1 MAPSETLNKSIT
13 SILDLLALPRF
24 IKRILAYFS
33 RTSDPLSADLINIMH
48 PKSVVEV
55 RQLVSQR
62 EQYRAA
68 WHKQWLESGLDF
80 VLTVPHALPAFKH
93 GESEKA
99 TLMSAG
105 YTCIFSLVR

>member
-1 MAPSETLNKSIT
+1 
-13 SILDLLALPRF
+13 
-24 IKRILAYFS
+24 
-33 RTSDPLSADLINIMH
+33 MH
-48 PKSVVEV
+48 PKSVVDV
-55 RQLVSQR
+55 RELVAQR

-68 WHKQWLESGLDF
+68 WHAHWIESGLDF

-105 YTCIFSLVR
+105 YTCIFSLVRMRELLVLLL

>member
-1 MAPSETLNKSIT
+1 
-13 SILDLLALPRF
+13 
-24 IKRILAYFS
+24 
-33 RTSDPLSADLINIMH
+33 MH

-55 RQLVSQR
+55 RELVAQR

-68 WHKQWLESGLDF
+68 WHKQWIEGGLDF

-105 YTCIFSLVR
+105 YTCIFSLVRTNGFLHYR